1 MLQKTIHNANDPN
14 ILTEPLYPR
23 TQTTYTTHNQIDLH
37 AGLRSLVQFINHVL
51 MG

>member
-14 ILTEPLYPR
+14 ILTEPLDAR
-23 TQTTYTTHNQIDLH
+23 TQTTYATHDQINLH
-37 AGLRSLVQFINHVL
+37 TGLRSLVQLINHIL